1 MKNKISAQGRSAS
14 GEKTNKKLLSAGLI
28 GCAVIAVMALTSVP
42 TQAATKTTKDLIV
55 KSTDE
60 SDHTIKAVKGGHT
73 YTIDATNAKLKKASK
88 GNKTLKFSDIKDGD
102 VLDVKGAVD
111 SDHDVTATEV
121 RDLSTTSSAKMYGI
135 VKEINSTTQTVK
147 IETTDR
153 GELTVAILKSTSI
166 KYDGKKKKFVDIRE
180 DDKVLVT
187 GTWSHSKKTIT
198 KTKKFYI
205 LVKDDYTKL
214 D

>member
-1 MKNKISAQGRSAS
+1 MLTVAALCIAFCS
-14 GEKTNKKLLSAGLI
+14 LLYANS
-28 GCAVIAVMALTSVP
+28 S
-42 TQAATKTTKDLIV
+42 QAATKTVKDLVV
-55 KSTDE
+55 KSTDS
-60 SDHTIKAVKGGHT
+60 SDHTIKAVKEGHT
-73 YTIDATNAKLKKASK
+73 YTIEAANAKLKKASK
-88 GNKTLKFSDIKDGD
+88 GSKKLKFSDIKDGD
-102 VLDVKGAVD
+102 VLNVKGSLD
-111 SDHDVTATEV
+111 SDRNMTATEV
-121 RDLSTTSSAKMYGI
+121 RDLSTTKSTTMYGI

-166 KYDGKKKKFVDIRE
+166 KYDGKKKKFSDIHE

-187 GTWSHSKKTIT
+187 GTWKSSKKTIT

-205 LVKDDYTKL
+205 LVKDDYKKL